1 MPAIGEIPSIPRL
14 WAPYVFEVY
23 TRIRG
28 DRVCSE
34 FAARVSS
41 QLGLRDAISLPAIS
55 TS

>member
-1 MPAIGEIPSIPRL
+1 MPAIGKIPSTRRL
-14 WAPYVFEVY
+14 WVPYVFEVY
-23 TRIRG
+23 AHIRG

-41 QLGLRDAISLPAIS
+41 QLGLSDAISLPTIS